1 MYDIKII
8 VPEFYDR
15 ILFSNLMASKVAFE
29 NFILNSF
36 GALTSEVALD
46 SFIFESID
54 ALTSKLV
61 LFEFE
66 ITY

>member
-36 GALTSEVALD
+36 GALTSEVV
-46 SFIFESID
+46 SI
-54 ALTSKLV
+54 V
-61 LFEFE
+61 LFSNLS
-66 ITY
+66 TL

>member
-29 NFILNSF
+29 NFILHSF
-36 GALTSEVALD
+36 VLTSEVALD

>member
-1 MYDIKII
+1 MNLSIVYDIKII

-36 GALTSEVALD
+36 GALTSEVV
-46 SFIFESID
+46 SI
-54 ALTSKLV
+54 V
-61 LFEFE
+61 LFSNLP
-66 ITY
+66 TL